1 MTYSLFEFVKEKF
14 EELIEQQ
21 PDEISERL
29 DVDKLCISEQEPQQV
44 EIELIFVFR

>member
-21 PDEISERL
+21 PEGSNEKL
-29 DVDKLCISEQEPQQV
+29 DIDKLSITDQEPQQV
-44 EIELIFVFR
+44 FLFINYN